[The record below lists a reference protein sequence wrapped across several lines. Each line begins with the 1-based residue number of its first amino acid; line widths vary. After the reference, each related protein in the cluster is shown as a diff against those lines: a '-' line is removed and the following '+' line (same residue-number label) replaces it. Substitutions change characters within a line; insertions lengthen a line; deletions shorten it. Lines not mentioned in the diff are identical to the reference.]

1 MEPTTQELAKLEP
14 FINGAQPD
22 ERGEVEM
29 YCPIH
34 NDTRRSASLN
44 VRLGVWY
51 CHAGCG
57 GGSVRHL
64 VEAEDQWL
72 GLEERHVEVKPP
84 SGSAPSVASVDI
96 QALEDKVQMW
106 HEALMGDKER
116 LRYLYELR
124 GLHASTARKAVLG
137 WDGRYFKIPVF
148 SPERKLWNL
157 RTYDPKP
164 KWGRRKIW
172 SERGLGRA
180 RIYPAGVLEHLDTG
194 DSVIFCEGEWD
205 ALLSLQTGFQTVTR
219 TDGAGKPWHPEWNVG
234 FAGLD
239 VYVCHDR
246 DTQGSVGDDIVA
258 AALSQVATVK
268 VCKLPYSH
276 RRKGGRDLTDFIL
289 DAEAPKVAMKLLL
302 ELAKPYE
309 EASDE

>member
-1 MEPTTQELAKLEP
+1 MEATADQLVKLAP
-14 FINGAQPD
+14 YINGAQPD
-22 ERGEVEM
+22 ERGEIEM

-44 VRLGVWY
+44 VKLGVWY

-72 GLEERHVEVKPP
+72 GLEARHVEPKPP
-84 SGSAPSVASVDI
+84 SSPTASSVPAVVI
-96 QALEDKVQMW
+96 EQLESNVVRW
-106 HEALMGDKER
+106 HEDLMSNPER

-124 GLHASTARKAVLG
+124 GITANTARRAALG

-148 SPERKLWNL
+148 GQDRKLWNV

-180 RIYPAGVLEHLDTG
+180 RIYPAGILDRLEPG

-205 ALLSLQTGFQTVTR
+205 ALLSNQTGTPTVTR
-219 TDGAGKPWHPEWNVG
+219 TDGAGKPWHPEWSIG
-234 FAGLD
+234 FAGLC

-246 DTQGSVGDDIVA
+246 DTQGSAGDAIVA
-258 AALSQVATVK
+258 AALSRVATVK
-268 VCKLPYSH
+268 LCKLPYSH
-276 RRKGGRDLTDFIL
+276 KRKGGRDLTDFIL
-289 DAEAPKVAMKLLL
+289 DAEDPKIAMQLLK
-302 ELAKPYE
+302 EMARPYKE
-309 EASDE
+309 T